1 MANSSN
7 QELGNIEHCNGKKIH
22 LCKFQMHV
30 VFMGKELLGIVDRS
44 EVEPTIVEVAQ
55 TDWKKCDNQVTNLLC
70 QTLSKKVHGVCCC
83 MRHYTCY
90 LGQGLCYPT
99 IGL

>member
-30 VFMGKELLGIVDRS
+30 IFMGKELLGIVDRN

-55 TDWKKCDNQVTNLLC
+55 AYWKKCDNQVTSLMC
-70 QTLSKKVHGVCCC
+70 QTISKKYVEYVIACDITHVIWDKVSVI
-83 MRHYTCY
+83 
-90 LGQGLCYPT
+90 QE
-99 IGL
+99 